1 MSLIAEQQ
9 KEKMATPY
17 WVSLYLGLVITFII
31 FSLIYRET
39 MIKEQKF
46 ASEQVSKIEDDIFEY
61 FETFDQL
68 TALFHVQV
76 EKNILLHQKPLVG
89 IRDNFIPD
97 FLKIDQILFLEKP
110 AGGSLKALDVSS
122 LPDAQ
127 SHLYELLV
135 VADEMVNNHDD
146 LRLTSQQDP
155 VLQGEMISI
164 VPIALKDKSLLDSQK
179 TYYLLIATGINRLPN
194 YLIRNFEKA
203 VSARFEI
210 MSPDKGDVPILS
222 AILAQDNI
230 FSLFKNKYYF
240 IRNFYFKGREYIL
253 HLNDISVSSSPLSLL
268 APYFVL
274 IASLASTLFVSAYLY
289 IQHQREAEVH
299 KLADSLEKSNF
310 ELNKRIQERDQISAA
325 LRQSERKYREMYENA
340 VEGTYQAT
348 FDGVLINS
356 NMSMA
361 KMLGYDSPQEL
372 IAAIHSIDTDVYV
385 SENVRADFLKRIL
398 KKGSVIG
405 FEAEVKMKNG
415 QKIWISETARKVEIP
430 SQKLIYIEGKIENI
444 TDRKETEQNLIVA
457 KEQAELANRSKSEFL
472 ANMSH
477 ELRTP
482 LNAIIGFSEI
492 IKDQIFGAIPQGEY
506 VEYSNDIYESGRLL
520 LALINDILDM
530 SRLEAGKKVLQES
543 TINMVK
549 VIDSCVRLL
558 QARAR
563 TKNISLVVDV
573 PADFPNLWAEELA
586 LKQIL
591 ANLLTNAI
599 KFTPDDGVVTVGAL
613 MTTKGLPQIFVRD
626 TGIGMSKENIKL
638 ALTPFGQVK
647 NKFSEKNEGV
657 GLGIPI
663 VMSLVDLHQ
672 GKLDIKSKE
681 NEGTT
686 IAITFPKKR
695 IVFDKKTNNK
705 EEHGH
710 GAQDTIQKLA

>member
-68 TALFHVQV
+68 TSLFHVQV
-76 EKNILLHQKPLVG
+76 EKNILLHQKPLLG

-97 FLKIDQILFLEKP
+97 FLKIDQILFLEKS
-110 AGGSLKALDVSS
+110 AGGLLQVMDSSS

-127 SHLYELLV
+127 SRLYELLII
-135 VADEMVNNHDD
+135 ADEMVDAQDD

-155 VLQGEMISI
+155 ILQGEMISI
-164 VPIALKDKSLLDSQK
+164 MPVSLKDTTLLDPEKS
-179 TYYLLIATGINRLPN
+179 YYLLIATGIYRLPN

-210 MSPDKGDVPILS
+210 MSPAKEDTPILS

-240 IRNFYFKGREYIL
+240 IRNFVFKGKKYIL
-253 HLNDISVSSSPLSLL
+253 HLNEISVSSSLLSLL

-289 IQHQREAEVH
+289 IQHQREVEVH

-310 ELNKRIQERDQISAA
+310 ELNKRIHERDQISAA

-361 KMLGYDSPQEL
+361 KMLGYESPQEL
-372 IAAIHSIDTDVYV
+372 IASIHAIDTDIYV
-385 SENVRADFLKRIL
+385 SENVRADFLKKIL

-405 FEAEVKMKNG
+405 FEAEVKMKGG
-415 QKIWISETARKVEIP
+415 QKIWVSETARKVEIP
-430 SQKLIYIEGKIENI
+430 SQKLIYIEGKIEDI
-444 TDRKETEQNLIVA
+444 TNRKETEQNLIVA

-543 TINMVK
+543 TINVVK

-573 PADFPNLWAEELA
+573 PVDFPNLWAEELA

-599 KFTPDDGVVTVGAL
+599 KFTPDDGVVTVGAQ
-613 MTTKGLPQIFVRD
+613 MSVQGMPQIFVRD

-672 GKLDIKSKE
+672 GRLDIKSKE

-686 IAITFPKKR
+686 IFISFPRKR
-695 IVFDKKTNNK
+695 IALEKNREYIGDTTNDDD
-705 EEHGH
+705 
-710 GAQDTIQKLA
+710 DTVQKLA

>member
-1 MSLIAEQQ
+1 
-9 KEKMATPY
+9 
-17 WVSLYLGLVITFII
+17 
-31 FSLIYRET
+31 
-39 MIKEQKF
+39 
-46 ASEQVSKIEDDIFEY
+46 
-61 FETFDQL
+61 
-68 TALFHVQV
+68 
-76 EKNILLHQKPLVG
+76 
-89 IRDNFIPD
+89 
-97 FLKIDQILFLEKP
+97 
-110 AGGSLKALDVSS
+110 
-122 LPDAQ
+122 
-127 SHLYELLV
+127 
-135 VADEMVNNHDD
+135 
-146 LRLTSQQDP
+146 
-155 VLQGEMISI
+155 
-164 VPIALKDKSLLDSQK
+164 
-179 TYYLLIATGINRLPN
+179 
-194 YLIRNFEKA
+194 
-203 VSARFEI
+203 
-210 MSPDKGDVPILS
+210 
-222 AILAQDNI
+222 
-230 FSLFKNKYYF
+230 
-240 IRNFYFKGREYIL
+240 
-253 HLNDISVSSSPLSLL
+253 
-268 APYFVL
+268 
-274 IASLASTLFVSAYLY
+274 
-289 IQHQREAEVH
+289 
-299 KLADSLEKSNF
+299 
-310 ELNKRIQERDQISAA
+310 
-325 LRQSERKYREMYENA
+325 
-340 VEGTYQAT
+340 
-348 FDGVLINS
+348 